1 MFDFDK
7 LNQTAQS
14 HQDLAQKE
22 AERNKELL
30 KKQEEIES
38 QELIEYLCAYLSPF
52 VERLANDVISRN
64 GKKRETWVHIN
75 DIIFGYKQTP
85 YILQNHKSQYEVPM
99 YNFVR
104 HVIYRVREEFQK
116 KLTAF
121 EMDMQP
127 GRNSGFF
134 RADHYIHI
142 VMEYKQR

>member
-22 AERNKELL
+22 TERNKELL

-64 GKKRETWVHIN
+64 GKKEKH
-75 DIIFGYKQTP
+75 G
-85 YILQNHKSQYEVPM
+85 YILTTLFLDTSKPHTYYK
-99 YNFVR
+99 
-104 HVIYRVREEFQK
+104 IIK
-116 KLTAF
+116 
-121 EMDMQP
+121 
-127 GRNSGFF
+127 
-134 RADHYIHI
+134 ADTKYQCTIS
-142 VMEYKQR
+142 